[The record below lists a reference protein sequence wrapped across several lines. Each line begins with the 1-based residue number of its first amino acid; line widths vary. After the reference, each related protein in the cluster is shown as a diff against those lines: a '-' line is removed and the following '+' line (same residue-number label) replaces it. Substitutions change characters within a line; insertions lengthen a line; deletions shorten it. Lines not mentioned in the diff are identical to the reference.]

1 MFSFTLLAHG
11 AALYL
16 KRGPCSSASPMGWNC
31 LWSILTA
38 RRGFGC
44 FSLILASLFAIVVF
58 FFLFKSKALVV
69 LLDESSLCL
78 YNNFAMEQV
87 SPV

>member
-44 FSLILASLFAIVVF
+44 FSLSLLICYCCF